1 MREKKGNSRTP
12 DVVSRQS
19 VAWEGDILSHPERGP
34 VMLTEIYAWHTTCYQ
49 VPKQMLFY
57 KSWLVI
63 SVVLI
68 LAGTAWIASGQSTDP
83 YFAYSVLALLAFGL
97 DLADGST
104 MGFVFIILSLP
115 HLGWRET
122 LLLAE
127 SATFIHAVTHPERV
141 EPRTLLRSLCSTA
154 LAILATQFTFHTA
167 ALALIPAP
175 LRLMLA
181 SGVCFVALHALR
193 WTRSNLW
200 SFPYYPVAAG
210 IAGLFPVSVVL
221 VPLVYL
227 TWLSYRLYERRLQ
240 QQQKMWR
247 AAAALNLRTIEA
259 LALAIEAKDQPMTG
273 HSRRVQIYAV
283 EMAKELG
290 LEPDD
295 IEALRTASMLYDI
308 GELAVPEHIILKPG
322 PLTPEEFE
330 KVKIHPVVAAEIL
343 ERVKFPYPVAPIV
356 LAHHE
361 RWDGTGYPNGLRE
374 TEIPIGARILSAVD
388 AVDAYASPR
397 RHRAALD
404 VKDALERVAAE
415 SGKAYDPRVITIL
428 RKRQKQWEK
437 LVAAAPDH
445 GFIDSIFSAQREA
458 NTLFDLTRRLGG
470 SLDLAETYAA
480 LTPALTQ
487 LVPADSFVVWV
498 EREGSLSPEYI
509 SGGPLKLLSRIRIP
523 MGRGLSGW
531 VATNQKALIN
541 GDAASELAHMGT
553 SPYTAQIAMVRHT
566 LSVPLS
572 DAGLRGAL
580 TLYRAHT
587 PLFTAEDAR
596 VLSTLAPKLSGA
608 IANGLRYRRAS
619 DEAVTD
625 AMTGLPNVAGLAMRL
640 SENASPGAVVV
651 CDLDGFKSVN
661 DRFGHLMGNRLLE
674 ALAERFRNSCRTGD
688 FVARLGGDEFVL
700 LLDGIGPGEIGSRIA
715 QFRETVRDTGR
726 ALCKED
732 VLDASFGTAFFPA
745 DGTTSD
751 ELLAAAD
758 QRMYELKAQHKS
770 GVREMRQRKAG
781 A

>member
-1 MREKKGNSRTP
+1 MLLYK
-12 DVVSRQS
+12 
-19 VAWEGDILSHPERGP
+19 AWLA
-34 VMLTEIYAWHTTCYQ
+34 VC
-49 VPKQMLFY
+49 
-57 KSWLVI
+57 
-63 SVVLI
+63 VVLI
-68 LAGTAWIASGQSTDP
+68 LAGTAWIASGESTTP

-104 MGFVFIILSLP
+104 MGFVFIILALP

-127 SATFIHAVTHPERV
+127 SATFIHAVTHPDRV
-141 EPRTLLRSLCSTA
+141 EPRMLLRSLCSTA
-154 LAILATQFTFHTA
+154 LAVVATQCVFHGA
-167 ALALIPAP
+167 ALAHIPEP

-181 SGVCFVALHALR
+181 AGVCFLALHALR
-193 WTRSNLW
+193 WNRSNLW

-221 VPLVYL
+221 APLLYL
-227 TWLSYRLYERRLQ
+227 TWWSYRLYERRLET
-240 QQQKMWR
+240 QQKMWKK
-247 AAAALNLRTIEA
+247 AAALNLRTIEA

-273 HSRRVQIYAV
+273 HSRRVQIYAF

-290 LEPDD
+290 LHPQE
-295 IEALRTASMLYDI
+295 IEALRTASLLYDI

-330 KVKIHPVVAAEIL
+330 KVKTHPRVAAEIL
-343 ERVKFPYPVAPIV
+343 EQVKFPYPVAPIV

-361 RWDGTGYPNGLRE
+361 KWDGTGYPNGLKGA
-374 TEIPIGARILSAVD
+374 EIPIGARILAAVD

-397 RHRAALD
+397 RHRPAVD
-404 VKDALERVAAE
+404 VSEALERVAKE
-415 SGKAYDPRVITIL
+415 SGRAYDPRIINIL

-458 NTLFDLTRRLGG
+458 NALFDLTRRLGG
-470 SLDLAETYAA
+470 SLDLKETFAT
-480 LTPALTQ
+480 LTPALKQ
-487 LVPADSFVVWV
+487 LVPWDSLVVWV
-498 EREGSLSPEYI
+498 EHQGHLTPECIAGSSV
-509 SGGPLKLLSRIRIP
+509 KLFSRIRIP
-523 MGRGLSGW
+523 MGLGLSGW
-531 VATNQKALIN
+531 VAANQKPVIN
-541 GDAASELAHMGT
+541 GDASSELAHMGS
-553 SPYTAQIAMVRHT
+553 SPYLSQVNLVRHA

-572 DAGLRGAL
+572 EVNLRGAL
-580 TLYRAHT
+580 TLYRART
-587 PLFTAEDAR
+587 PLFTAEDVR
-596 VLSTLAPKLSGA
+596 ILSTLAPKVSGA
-608 IANGLRYRRAS
+608 VANGLRFQRAA

-625 AMTGLPNVAGLAMRL
+625 AMTGLPNVAALAARL
-640 SENASPGAVVV
+640 SEKASPGAVVV

-674 ALAERFRNSCRTGD
+674 VLAERFRESCRSGD

-715 QFRETVRDTGR
+715 QFRETVRATGR

-732 VLDASFGTAFFPA
+732 VLDASFGAAFIPA

-758 QRMYELKAQHKS
+758 QRMYESKVQNRGA
-770 GVREMRQRKAG
+770 VVEARERAG

>member
-1 MREKKGNSRTP
+1 
-12 DVVSRQS
+12 
-19 VAWEGDILSHPERGP
+19 
-34 VMLTEIYAWHTTCYQ
+34 ML
-49 VPKQMLFY
+49 LY
-57 KSWLVI
+57 KSWLAI

-68 LAGTAWIASGQSTDP
+68 LAGTAWISAGPGTDP
-83 YFAYSVLALLAFGL
+83 YFTYSVLALLAFGL

-104 MGFVFIILSLP
+104 MGFVFIILALP

-141 EPRTLLRSLCSTA
+141 EPRALLRSLCATA
-154 LAILATQFTFHTA
+154 LAILATQSMFHGAT
-167 ALALIPAP
+167 LAHIPEP

-181 SGVCFVALHALR
+181 SGVCFIALHALR
-193 WTRSNLW
+193 WNRSNLW

-221 VPLVYL
+221 APLLYL
-227 TWLSYRLYERRLQ
+227 TWWSYRLYERRLE
-240 QQQKMWR
+240 QQQKMWKK
-247 AAAALNLRTIEA
+247 AASLNLRTIEA

-290 LEPDD
+290 LEPHE
-295 IEALRTASMLYDI
+295 IEALRTASLLYDI

-330 KVKIHPVVAAEIL
+330 KVKIHPTVAAEIL

-361 RWDGTGYPNGLRE
+361 RWDGTGYPNGLKG
-374 TEIPIGARILSAVD
+374 TAIPIGARILSAVD

-397 RHRAALD
+397 RHRAAID
-404 VKDALERVAAE
+404 VKEALEKVAAE
-415 SGKAYDPRVITIL
+415 SGRAFDPRVIAVL
-428 RKRQKQWEK
+428 RRKQKQWEK

-445 GFIDSIFSAQREA
+445 DFIDSIFSAQREA
-458 NTLFDLTRRLGG
+458 NALFDLTRRLGG
-470 SLDLAETYAA
+470 SLDLLETFAT
-480 LTPALTQ
+480 LTPALKQ

-498 EREGSLSPEYI
+498 EREGHLSPEYI
-509 SGGPLKLLSRIRIP
+509 SGGLTKLLSRIRIP

-531 VATNQKALIN
+531 VAANQKPIIN

-572 DAGLRGAL
+572 DVGLRGAL
-580 TLYRAHT
+580 TLYRGHS

-608 IANGLRYRRAS
+608 IANGLRFRRAA

-625 AMTGLPNVAGLAMRL
+625 SMTGLPNVAALAMRL
-640 SENASPGAVVV
+640 NANASPGAVVV
-651 CDLDGFKSVN
+651 CDLDGFKGVN

-674 ALAERFRNSCRTGD
+674 ALALRFRHSCRAGD

-700 LLDGIGPGEIGSRIA
+700 LLDGIGPGEIGARIA
-715 QFRETVRDTGR
+715 QFRETVRATGR
-726 ALCKED
+726 SLCKED
-732 VLDASFGTAFFPA
+732 VLDASFGAAFFPA

-758 QRMYELKAQHKS
+758 QRMYQFKAQQKA
-770 GVREMRQRKAG
+770 GIVELRQRQAG